1 MNIGYNEY
9 GVEPKRTVLYRNFHE
24 ISGRI
29 YLVEISRN
37 PKKVFILLFENFED
51 PSSYIVEVL
60 LEKIAQKLMNDCQ
73 NLFENLV
80 QTFTVK
86 YGKLQIQGY
95 HTKNGLPDFTSV
107 KKSNTDLAPSKMSV
121 EDTPATDYIEDPYA
135 SLHNNYTS
143 AAATTGHMSKRSN
156 RDQK

>member
-1 MNIGYNEY
+1 
-9 GVEPKRTVLYRNFHE
+9 
-24 ISGRI
+24 
-29 YLVEISRN
+29 
-37 PKKVFILLFENFED
+37 
-51 PSSYIVEVL
+51 
-60 LEKIAQKLMNDCQ
+60 MNDCQ

-107 KKSNTDLAPSKMSV
+107 KKSNTDLAPSKLAS
-121 EDTPATDYIEDPYA
+121 ENTPATDYIEDPYA
-135 SLHNNYTS
+135 SLNNNY
-143 AAATTGHMSKRSN
+143 AATTTGHMSKRSN